1 MSAFVDEFV
10 EDFSDDSEAEGD
22 NPRRR
27 NADFVYKVGLRL
39 QDEIHD
45 DMGEISD
52 EDMLRARFNTDED
65 AYFFYNEYAKFKGF
79 SVRKDHKTVI
89 DGTTR
94 RRRFIC
100 SCAGVRAVY
109 DDELNMWTVRGFMSQ
124 HNHVLAPPGG
134 SHFLRSH
141 RKVSLSNAVLTQNL
155 YALGVSKKLV
165 MDIIISKSG
174 SHAAAGCTAR
184 DLYNQ
189 MNRARVERIIDGDA
203 NLVNSFLEDMNV
215 RDPGF
220 FKKIQVNEKK
230 QLTKLFWSDSQSQE
244 DYKLFGDVLMFDSTY
259 RTNRYDMALVVF
271 AGVNNHRHTVIYAL
285 ALMNNETIDSY
296 EWALKTFLAAM
307 DGIAPKS
314 VITDGDAVIR
324 NAIEN
329 VFPKSKHRLCV
340 WHVVQNAITNVW
352 TDGFVKGFV
361 EAMFCK
367 GPPDA
372 FEKKWAELLIE
383 YKTVAE
389 QKWVHNI
396 YEKKEMWA
404 EAYLR
409 EYFFAGCRS
418 NQRCESINSVVRLCV
433 KSGLSL
439 IELVDKLL
447 QKIRHIRYRDFEAE
461 VNTTM
466 TRSAQ
471 IPNLT
476 LIGEQAE
483 ALYTRAAVV
492 CCNESYEDGED
503 IIKYLVNRHMHPN
516 APATVEYNR
525 EKDAYNCTCKLFE
538 RVGFLCRHIL
548 AVLKHTHVKAL
559 PKSCILHRWTREA
572 KSSSLDFG
580 TNPTTSCRLGFG
592 LRLKE
597 LEEYSRD
604 LFMWGCESVQRCVTT
619 LLCLEFLKAKKA
631 SLKSGRRRGGP
642 RKAKRKMFHQR
653 TSTRCGICHIV
664 GHSRR
669 TCPSLLSDDEVTDHE
684 HGSEGGIIYLFDR
697 GYQHFCFVS
706 LIF

>member
-1 MSAFVDEFV
+1 
-10 EDFSDDSEAEGD
+10 
-22 NPRRR
+22 
-27 NADFVYKVGLRL
+27 
-39 QDEIHD
+39 
-45 DMGEISD
+45 MGEISD

-79 SVRKDHKTVI
+79 SVRKDHKTVV
-89 DGTTR
+89 DGRTR

-100 SCAGVRAVY
+100 SCAGVRERKWTNLHKRRKKARRLTRCNCPAALNIVY

-124 HNHVLAPPGG
+124 HNHVLAPSGG

-141 RKVSLSNAVLTQNL
+141 RKVSLSNAVLAQNL

-259 RTNRYDMALVVF
+259 RTNRYDMPLVVF

-314 VITDGDAVIR
+314 VITDGDAAIR

-409 EYFFAGCRS
+409 EYFFVGCRS
-418 NQRCESINSVVRLCV
+418 NQRCESINSVVRVCV

-483 ALYTRAAVV
+483 ALYTRAGYEYFFKQLLHEPSYVV
-492 CCNESYEDGED
+492 NESYEDGED

-548 AVLKHTHVKAL
+548 AVLKHTYVKAL
-559 PKSCILHRWTREA
+559 PKSCILH
-572 KSSSLDFG
+572 
-580 TNPTTSCRLGFG
+580 RLGFG

-604 LFMWGCESVQRCVTT
+604 LFMWGCESVQRCTMVKGHIAAFDKGEVAQGFDETPVPENP
-619 LLCLEFLKAKKA
+619 LGFEEEPVA
-631 SLKSGRRRGGP
+631 STPPQSFPPDNIVDPQRDLGRRGGP
-642 RKAKRKMFHQR
+642 RRAKRKMFHQR
-653 TSTRCGICHIV
+653 TSTR
-664 GHSRR
+664 R
-669 TCPSLLSDDEVTDHE
+669 TCPSNYLSLDFLNLGLVC
-684 HGSEGGIIYLFDR
+684 L
-697 GYQHFCFVS
+697 
-706 LIF
+706 